1 MARIELDLT
10 DVRKILRDVSA
21 TIADLDGYQGDVDFD
36 RGRGRHNDPEQAR
49 LSRDLLHAT
58 EQLRAAATETQ
69 TQYWR
74 LKGYPDVRF
83 DEDLASH

>member
-1 MARIELDLT
+1 MASKFELDLT

-21 TIADLDGYQGDVDFD
+21 TLEELDGYNGHVDFD
-36 RGRGRHNDPEQAR
+36 RGRGRHNDPEQAA
-49 LSRDLLHAT
+49 LSRDLLHCT
-58 EQLRAAATETQ
+58 EQLRLAAAETG

-83 DEDLASH
+83 PDDLEP